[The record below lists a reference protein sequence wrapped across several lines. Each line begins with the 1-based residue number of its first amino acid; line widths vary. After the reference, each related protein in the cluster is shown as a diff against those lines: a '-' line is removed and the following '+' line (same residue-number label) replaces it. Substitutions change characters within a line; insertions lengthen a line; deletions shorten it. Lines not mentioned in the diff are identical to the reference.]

1 MFSNRDKTNKPD
13 KGSGGKRSDA
23 SARPAAKSSTPSLIS
38 ANLIV
43 TGNLQSDGEILLDG
57 NVEGNVTCK
66 KLTVGDTAVISG
78 EIESDEVEV
87 RGRVQGQIRSRT
99 VLLTKS
105 AQVVGEIWHDTLS
118 IESGAFLDGH
128 CKRNDS
134 ATPKE
139 VARPRAQAKPPENT
153 AQADTSATG

>member
-1 MFSNRDKTNKPD
+1 MLSNT
-13 KGSGGKRSDA
+13 G
-23 SARPAAKSSTPSLIS
+23 PAAKSSIPSLIS
-38 ANLIV
+38 ANLNV
-43 TGNLQSDGEILLDG
+43 TGNLQTDGEIQIDG

-87 RGRVQGQIRSRT
+87 RGRVQGKIRSRT

-105 AQVVGEIWHDTLS
+105 AQVVGEIWHDNLS
-118 IESGAFLDGH
+118 IEAGAFLDGH

-134 ATPKE
+134 AAPKE
-139 VARPRAQAKPPENT
+139 VARPRAQAKPPKNT
-153 AQADTSATG
+153 AQADTSAPG